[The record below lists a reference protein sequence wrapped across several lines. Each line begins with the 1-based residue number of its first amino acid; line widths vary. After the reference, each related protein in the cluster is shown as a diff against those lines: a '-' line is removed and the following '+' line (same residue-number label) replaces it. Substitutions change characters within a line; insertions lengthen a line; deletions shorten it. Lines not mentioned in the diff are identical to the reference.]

1 MQLLI
6 SGVLIFMFT
15 LSPLGST
22 PVHALDAPEL
32 ISPDVGDTTPE
43 DYPPLG
49 IPEFKWTAVDGAT
62 SYRLQVSGNIGFT
75 TTVVNITTPNT
86 SYTPTNAAV
95 FPDGIWYW
103 RVRVEAPAP
112 IGEYSSVWSFNKLW
126 ATETN
131 NPILNEPIDNAT
143 VDFYDSP
150 LFSWEPVMGAAEYK
164 LQIYSSPGGWAT
176 LDYSATTLATTHQP
190 NEKLA
195 NGTYYWRVVP
205 VDGGSHEGTPSEER
219 SFVSAYNPVELALI
233 EPENNKEPKYTP
245 TLSWTAVRGAQYY
258 RLQYSTD
265 PSFSANVTQIDTRNT
280 AYTPITTL
288 PNDVNYYWRVRVHS
302 GNSIS
307 DWTPSWT
314 FIKRWDIKPRLL
326 TPTNNYQ
333 HQRFPVFSWTPVPGA
348 SYYKVEISV
357 NTGFNPICESDNT
370 ANLFYTPKSNT
381 FYSQPICLS
390 SDTFYWRVTPYDGS
404 GKAGVP
410 SDTSS
415 YASSND
421 SVAPSQVY
429 PLYYYSPNA
438 DINPPK
444 PDMNPQEDR
453 TVAMPVFIWN
463 RVSVPNG
470 SADQGNIYAKA
481 YRLQVSTDPTF
492 ASISWK
498 VDTENTTATPTND
511 NPFTPNSDD
520 VYFWRV
526 QPLIGGSEVG
536 EWSQV
541 WKARFDLSLG
551 LTPESDPLL
560 IRPSNGFEFAESTP
574 LLEWFPI
581 SGAAG
586 YEVQIS
592 QDEKFNT
599 VINSATTQ
607 YSAYAPTMSLAQR
620 SLGDVDFGIYY
631 WRVRALPAGDW
642 SETRRFQIAAQ
653 SQWQFTRTIGD
664 LANRLQIGSD
674 PVNDIIDSDYDVS
687 TLQASQD
694 SNHWYFG
701 FATPVS
707 PSKDITYAL
716 YLDTDHVAGSGG
728 IINNCKEF
736 DPYIFHPCWYQINT
750 ISGFRP
756 EYIIYVF
763 QEAGGFDAGRVYISR
778 WTGVTWDTVILSA
791 IGGELFQESGYLELM
806 IPNTAIGYQD
816 TTGSYAISLI
826 SVDAVSMD
834 PYEMKFPK
842 DSVPSDPTEK
852 NKYFLITRFANVTER
867 MNLVMPPNDAGVD
880 PSTFPSVQPFFWDWP
895 VLSPWSGAIITAY
908 LDPLFTTV
916 VESFNL
922 SCKSYPTPITN
933 YAQTA
938 HAWQDDFLGDNTYYW
953 RVQPCY
959 WNGSERNN
967 YYGAWSQGWRFER
980 EGFVPKGLAI
990 SVTFVTPTFSW
1001 DMVEGAESYDL
1012 QVDDDPS
1019 FGSTAININTRQNS
1033 YTPQS
1038 TLANGQYYWR
1048 VRVRRNG
1055 SVINDWSPI
1064 DCPPTDDDCS
1074 PNPPFTLTLPTP
1086 DGLTP
1091 ESVSIVGPAPTLC
1104 WNPLVKAPDSAPDI
1118 PVLAAWKYR
1127 VQVSKDPN
1135 FSAIF
1140 DTIDMEQSCWTPKK
1154 GYDDGDY
1161 YWRVAMIDGNA
1172 KLGNYSSPPQTFT
1185 KQYPITTL
1193 DSPISGSVITETPT
1207 FIWKPV
1213 DGAAKYKL
1221 EVSQYPTFSPTY
1233 ESVTTSNTRYT
1244 PTKTY
1249 TIEKTYYW
1257 RVAIIDIDGKI
1268 GPFVGAII
1276 IVDPNPYRIFLPS
1289 ILR

>member
-1 MQLLI
+1 MKKTKSQSWMQLFI
-6 SGVLIFMFT
+6 SGALVFMFT
-15 LSPLGST
+15 LSPFGSM
-22 PVHALDAPEL
+22 PVYALDAPEL
-32 ISPDVGDTTPE
+32 LSPNNGEPTTPE
-43 DYPPLG
+43 DYPPIA

-62 SYRLQVSGNIGFT
+62 SYRLQVSGDIGFT
-75 TTVVNITTPNT
+75 TSAVNITTPNT
-86 SYTPTNAAV
+86 SYTPTNVAV

-112 IGEYSSVWSFNKLW
+112 IGEYSGVWSFNKVW

-131 NPILNEPIDNAT
+131 RPTLIAPVDNAMIA
-143 VDFYDSP
+143 FYDTP
-150 LFSWEPVMGAAEYK
+150 IFSWESVMGAAEYK

-190 NEKLA
+190 NAKLA

-233 EPENNKEPKYTP
+233 EPDNNAEPTFTP
-245 TLSWTAVRGAQYY
+245 TFSWTAVRGAQYY

-280 AYTPITTL
+280 SYTPTSTL

-307 DWTPSWT
+307 DWTPSRT
-314 FIKRWDIKPRLL
+314 FIKRWYLKPVLL

-348 SYYKVEISV
+348 SYYKVEISLYP
-357 NTGFNPICESDNT
+357 GFSPIYDSGNT
-370 ANLFYTPKSNT
+370 ANTFFSPNKYNGDPNT
-381 FYSQPICLS
+381 Y
-390 SDTFYWRVTPYDGS
+390 YWRVTPYDGNA
-404 GKAGVP
+404 KPGVP
-410 SDTSS
+410 SNTSS
-415 YASSND
+415 YRSYND

-429 PLYYYSPNA
+429 PLFYYPPNSS
-438 DINPPK
+438 
-444 PDMNPQEDR
+444 MNPHEDR
-453 TVAMPVFIWN
+453 TVALPVFIWN
-463 RVSVPNG
+463 RVSVPSG
-470 SADQGNIYAKA
+470 SPEQGNIFADA

-492 ASISWK
+492 ASILWT
-498 VDTENTTATPTND
+498 VDTENTTATPTTD
-511 NPFTPNSDD
+511 NPFTPLAETD
-520 VYFWRV
+520 YFWRV
-526 QPLIGGSEVG
+526 RPLIGGSESG
-536 EWSQV
+536 EWSQI
-541 WKARFDLSLG
+541 WKARFDLSMG
-551 LTPESDPLL
+551 LNPESDPLL
-560 IRPSNGFEFAESTP
+560 IRPSDRFEFAESTP

-581 SGAAG
+581 SSATG

-592 QDEKFNT
+592 DDDTFST
-599 VINSATTQ
+599 VIDSA
-607 YSAYAPTMSLAQR
+607 SVSNPLYAPTISLAQR

-631 WRVRALPAGDW
+631 WRVRGLPDGVW
-642 SETRRFQIAAQ
+642 SDTRRFQIAAQ
-653 SQWQFTRTIGD
+653 SQWQFSRTLGD

-674 PVNDIIDSDYDVS
+674 PLEDTDNLDYDITNLHVA
-687 TLQASQD
+687 QASD
-694 SNHWYFG
+694 SWYFG

-707 PSKDITYAL
+707 PANNITYAL
-716 YLDTDHVAGSGG
+716 YLDIDHEVGSGG
-728 IINNCKEF
+728 TVDAKGYSIS
-736 DPYIFHPCWYQINT
+736 T
-750 ISGFRP
+750 ISGYQP
-756 EYIIYVF
+756 EYIVYVL
-763 QEAGGFDAGRVYISR
+763 QDAGSFSADQVHLYN
-778 WTGVTWDTVILSA
+778 WTGTTWDTVSILSA
-791 IGGELFQESGYLELM
+791 IGGELYQESGYVELK

-816 TTGSYAISLI
+816 STGSYAVSLI
-826 SVDAVSMD
+826 SLEANGLGL
-834 PYEMKFPK
+834 PK
-842 DSVPSDPTEK
+842 DSVPSDPSATS
-852 NKYFLITRFANVTER
+852 NGIISRFANVTER
-867 MNLVMPPNDAGVD
+867 MNLAMPPNDAGVD
-880 PSTFPSVQPFFWDWP
+880 PSTHPSVPPFFWDWP

-922 SCKSYPTPITN
+922 SCSSYPTPITN

-938 HAWQDDFLGDNTYYW
+938 HAWSDDFLGDNTYYW
-953 RVQPCY
+953 RVRPCY
-959 WNGSERNN
+959 RIGSIN

-980 EGFVPKGLAI
+980 EGFVPENLTT
-990 SVTFVTPTFSW
+990 SVTFATPTFSW
-1001 DMVEGAESYDL
+1001 DMVEGAGYYDL

-1033 YTPQS
+1033 YTPTI

-1048 VRVRRNG
+1048 VRVRRDG
-1055 SVINDWSPI
+1055 GVINDWTTNQS
-1064 DCPPTDDDCS
+1064 
-1074 PNPPFTLTLPTP
+1074 FTLTLPTP
-1086 DGLTP
+1086 VGLTP
-1091 ESVSIVGPAPTLC
+1091 ASGSTVDRAPTMC
-1104 WNPLVKAPDSAPDI
+1104 WDPI
-1118 PVLAAWKYR
+1118 IEFPVLAAWKYR

-1140 DTIDMEQSCWTPKK
+1140 DTIDTEQSCWTPKK
-1154 GYDDGDY
+1154 GYDDGAY
-1161 YWRVAMIDGNA
+1161 YWRVAMIDGNT
-1172 KLGNYSSPPQTFT
+1172 KLGNYCTPQTFT

-1193 DSPISGSVITETPT
+1193 VSPGSGSVIAETPT
-1207 FIWKPV
+1207 FIWLPV

-1233 ESVTTSNTRYT
+1233 ESITTSNTRYT
-1244 PTKTY
+1244 PTKNY

-1257 RVAIIDIDGKI
+1257 RVAIIDTDGKI

>member
-1 MQLLI
+1 MKMSKSRSWLQLLI
-6 SGVLIFMFT
+6 SGALIFMFT

-22 PVHALDAPEL
+22 PVHATDVPEL
-32 ISPDVGDTTPE
+32 ISPVNGITTTPDLG
-43 DYPPLG
+43 DYPPLA
-49 IPEFKWTAVDGAT
+49 IPEFKWTAVEGAT
-62 SYRLQVSGNIGFT
+62 SYRLQVSGDIGFT
-75 TTVVNITTPNT
+75 TTAVNITTPNT
-86 SYTPTNAAV
+86 SYTPTNATV

-112 IGEYSSVWSFNKLW
+112 IGEYSSIWSFTKQW

-131 NPILNEPIDNAT
+131 KPILNEPADGAT

-150 LFSWEPVMGAAEYK
+150 LFSWRPVMGAAEYK
-164 LQIYSSPGGWAT
+164 LQIYSSAGGWAT
-176 LDYSATTLATTHQP
+176 PDYSATTLTTTHQP

-205 VDGGSHEGTPSEER
+205 VDGGGHEGTPSEEW
-219 SFVSAYNPVELALI
+219 SFVSAYNPEDLALL
-233 EPENNKEPKYTP
+233 EPENNFEITFTP
-245 TLSWTAVRGAQYY
+245 TFKWTAVRGAQYY

-265 PSFSANVTQIDTRNT
+265 PSFSESVTQVDTRNT
-280 AYTPITTL
+280 SYTPTVTL

-302 GNSIS
+302 GDSIS
-307 DWTPSWT
+307 DWTPFWT
-314 FIKRWDIKPRLL
+314 FIKRWYIQPILL

-348 SYYKVEISV
+348 SYYKVEISL
-357 NTGFNPICESDNT
+357 NPGFSPIYDSGNT
-370 ANLFYTPKSNT
+370 ANTFFTPNKYNGALNT
-381 FYSQPICLS
+381 Y
-390 SDTFYWRVTPYDGS
+390 YWRVTPYDGS
-404 GKAGVP
+404 GKPGVT
-410 SDTSS
+410 SNTSS
-415 YASSND
+415 YRSYND

-429 PLYYYSPNA
+429 PLFYYPPNPSL
-438 DINPPK
+438 NPH
-444 PDMNPQEDR
+444 EDR
-453 TVAMPVFIWN
+453 TVALPVFIWN
-463 RVSVPNG
+463 RFSVPSG
-470 SADQGNIYAKA
+470 SAEQGDIFADA

-492 ASISWK
+492 ASIVWT
-498 VDTENTTATPTND
+498 VNTENPTATPTTD
-511 NPFTPNSDD
+511 NPFTPLAETD
-520 VYFWRV
+520 YFWRV
-526 QPLIGGSEVG
+526 QPLIGESESG
-536 EWSQV
+536 EWSQI
-541 WKARFDLSLG
+541 WKARFDLSMG
-551 LTPESDPLL
+551 LTPESLPVL
-560 IRPSNGFEFAESTP
+560 IRPTNGFEFAESTP

-592 QDEKFNT
+592 DDDTFST
-599 VINSATTQ
+599 IIDSA
-607 YSAYAPTMSLAQR
+607 SVSNPLYAPTISLAQR

-631 WRVRALPAGDW
+631 WRVRGLPDGVW

-653 SQWQFTRTIGD
+653 SQWQFTRTLGD

-674 PVNDIIDSDYDVS
+674 PIGDTDLDYDVS
-687 TLQASQD
+687 NLHVAQASD
-694 SNHWYFG
+694 YWYFG
-701 FATPVS
+701 FATPAS
-707 PSKDITYAL
+707 PVTNVTYAL
-716 YLDTDHVAGSGG
+716 YLDLDHKEGSGG
-728 IINNCKEF
+728 TS
-736 DPYIFHPCWYQINT
+736 DPKGYSIST
-750 ISGFRP
+750 ISGYQP
-756 EYIIYVF
+756 EYIVYVL
-763 QEAGGFDAGRVYISR
+763 QNAGSFSADQVHLYR
-778 WTGVTWDTVILSA
+778 WASTTLDWDTVTILSA
-791 IGGELFQESGYLELM
+791 IGGELYQESGYVELK

-816 TTGSYAISLI
+816 TTGSYALSLI
-826 SVDAVSMD
+826 SLEPNDTTV
-834 PYEMKFPK
+834 FPK
-842 DSVPSDPTEK
+842 DSVPSDPSVTS
-852 NKYFLITRFANVTER
+852 NGLISRFSNVTER
-867 MNLVMPPNDAGVD
+867 MNLAMPPNDAGVD
-880 PSTFPSVQPFFWDWP
+880 PSAYPSVQPFFWDWP

-922 SCKSYPTPITN
+922 SCSSYPTPITN

-938 HAWQDDFLGDNTYYW
+938 HAWNDDFLGDNTYYW
-953 RVQPCY
+953 RVRPCY
-959 WNGSERNN
+959 WNDDERIN

-980 EGFVPKGLAI
+980 EGFVPKNLAT
-990 SVTFVTPTFSW
+990 SVTFATPTFSW

-1033 YTPQS
+1033 YTPTS

-1048 VRVRRNG
+1048 VRVHRNG

-1064 DCPPTDDDCS
+1064 DCPPSDNNCE

-1086 DGLTP
+1086 RELTP
-1091 ESVSIVGPAPTLC
+1091 ASGSIIDRAPTMC
-1104 WNPLVKAPDSAPDI
+1104 WEPIIEFAEVGEPIQSV

-1140 DTIDMEQSCWTPKK
+1140 DTIDTEQSCWTPKK

-1161 YWRVAMIDGNA
+1161 YWRVAMIDGNS
-1172 KLGNYSSPPQTFT
+1172 KLGSYSAPQTFT

-1193 DSPISGSVITETPT
+1193 DSPPSGSVIAETPT
-1207 FIWKPV
+1207 FIWTPV

-1233 ESVTTSNTRYT
+1233 ESVTTSNTHYT

-1249 TIEKTYYW
+1249 AIEKTYYW

>member
-1 MQLLI
+1 MKKTKSQSWMQLLI
-6 SGVLIFMFT
+6 SGALVFMFT
-15 LSPLGST
+15 LSPFGSM
-22 PVHALDAPEL
+22 PVYALDAPEL
-32 ISPDVGDTTPE
+32 LSPNNGEPTNPE
-43 DYPPLG
+43 NYPPIA
-49 IPEFKWTAVDGAT
+49 IPEFKWTAVEGAT
-62 SYRLQVSGNIGFT
+62 SYRLQVSGDIGFT
-75 TTVVNITTPNT
+75 TTAVNITTPNT
-86 SYTPTNAAV
+86 SYTPTNATV
-95 FPDGIWYW
+95 FPDRIWYW

-112 IGEYSSVWSFNKLW
+112 IGEYSSVWSFTKEW

-131 NPILNEPIDNAT
+131 KPTLIAPVDNAIIA
-143 VDFYDSP
+143 FYDTII
-150 LFSWEPVMGAAEYK
+150 FSWESVMGAAEYK

-190 NEKLA
+190 NAKLA

-233 EPENNKEPKYTP
+233 EPENNVEPTFTP
-245 TLSWTAVRGAQYY
+245 TLRWTAVRGAQYY

-265 PSFSANVTQIDTRNT
+265 PSFSANLTQIDTRNSS
-280 AYTPITTL
+280 YTPTTTL

-302 GNSIS
+302 GDSIS

-314 FIKRWDIKPRLL
+314 FIKRWDIKPILL

-348 SYYKVEISV
+348 SYYKVEISLYP
-357 NTGFNPICESDNT
+357 GFSPIYDSGET
-370 ANLFYTPKSNT
+370 ANTFFSPNKYNGALNT
-381 FYSQPICLS
+381 Y
-390 SDTFYWRVTPYDGS
+390 YWRVTPYDGS

-410 SDTSS
+410 SNTFS
-415 YASSND
+415 YRSYND

-429 PLYYYSPNA
+429 PLFYYPPN
-438 DINPPK
+438 PS
-444 PDMNPQEDR
+444 MNPHEDR
-453 TVAMPVFIWN
+453 TAALPVFIWN
-463 RVSVPNG
+463 RVSVPSG
-470 SADQGNIYAKA
+470 SPEQGNIFADT

-492 ASISWK
+492 ASILWT
-498 VDTENTTATPTND
+498 VDTENTTATPTTG
-511 NPFTPNSDD
+511 NPFTPLAETD
-520 VYFWRV
+520 YFWRV
-526 QPLIGGSEVG
+526 RPLVDGGESG
-536 EWSQV
+536 EWSQI
-541 WKARFDLSLG
+541 WKARFDLSMG
-551 LTPESDPLL
+551 FDPEL
-560 IRPSNGFEFAESTP
+560 IRPINGFEFAESTP

-581 SGAAG
+581 SGATG

-592 QDEKFNT
+592 DDDTFST
-599 VINSATTQ
+599 IIDSA
-607 YSAYAPTMSLAQR
+607 SVSNPVYAPTNSLAQR

-631 WRVRALPAGDW
+631 WRVRGLPDGVW

-653 SQWQFTRTIGD
+653 SQWQFTRALGD
-664 LANRLQIGSD
+664 PANRLQIGSD
-674 PVNDIIDSDYDVS
+674 QSGDTDDPDYDLIDLQVA
-687 TLQASQD
+687 QASD
-694 SNHWYFG
+694 SWYFG

-707 PSKDITYAL
+707 PANNVTYAL
-716 YLDTDHVAGSGG
+716 YLDIDHEVGSGG
-728 IINNCKEF
+728 TVDAKG
-736 DPYIFHPCWYQINT
+736 YTINT
-750 ISGFRP
+750 IPDYQP
-756 EYIIYVF
+756 EHIVYVL
-763 QEAGGFDAGRVYISR
+763 QNGGTFSADQVHLYS
-778 WTGVTWDTVILSA
+778 WTGSTWDTVSILSA
-791 IGGELFQESGYLELM
+791 IGGELYQESGYVELK

-816 TTGSYAISLI
+816 STGSYAVSL
-826 SVDAVSMD
+826 VSL
-834 PYEMKFPK
+834 EANGAGLPK
-842 DSVPSDPTEK
+842 DSVPSDPSATSDG
-852 NKYFLITRFANVTER
+852 IISRFANVTER
-867 MNLVMPPNDAGVD
+867 MNLAMPPNDAGVD
-880 PSTFPSVQPFFWDWP
+880 PSTYPSVPPFFWDWP

-922 SCKSYPTPITN
+922 SCSSYPTPITN

-938 HAWQDDFLGDNTYYW
+938 HAWSDDFLGDNTYYW
-953 RVQPCY
+953 RVRPCY
-959 WNGSERNN
+959 WNGSERIN

-980 EGFVPKGLAI
+980 EGFVPENLDTP
-990 SVTFVTPTFSW
+990 VTYATPTFSW
-1001 DMVEGAESYDL
+1001 EMVEGAGYYDL

-1033 YTPQS
+1033 YTPTT

-1048 VRVRRNG
+1048 VRVRRDG
-1055 SVINDWSPI
+1055 GVINDWTANQSFI
-1064 DCPPTDDDCS
+1064 L
-1074 PNPPFTLTLPTP
+1074 NLPTP

-1091 ESVSIVGPAPTLC
+1091 ESGSIVGRAPTLC
-1104 WNPLVKAPDSAPDI
+1104 WDPLVKASDSAPDI

-1140 DTIDMEQSCWTPKK
+1140 DTIDTEQSCWTPKK
-1154 GYDDGDY
+1154 GFDDGAY

-1193 DSPISGSVITETPT
+1193 DSPESGSVITETPT
-1207 FIWKPV
+1207 FIWIPV

-1244 PTKTY
+1244 PTKKY
-1249 TIEKTYYW
+1249 TTEKTYYW
-1257 RVAIIDIDGKI
+1257 RVAIIDNDGKI